1 LGLGVVF
8 VPLERRLS
16 DAGLVLACAA
26 TGLTLGLMLLEV
38 ILRYVFATPTVWTP
52 ELVGMANG
60 AIFVFA
66 AGPALRAG
74 AHVSVDALSRF
85 MPARVREGMLALFF
99 FAMLLPALAIAIDAG
114 ATRAWLAFARDEVN
128 DVSPWRH
135 AVWPHYAMLT
145 LGLAGLAL
153 QVLCDGV
160 ARARRA
166 LA

>member
-1 LGLGVVF
+1 MPFTGF
-8 VPLERRLS
+8 ERRLS
-16 DAGLVLACAA
+16 DAGLAIACAA

-38 ILRYVFATPTVWTP
+38 ILRYVFASPTVWTP

-85 MPARVREGMLALFF
+85 FPTRLREGVLALFF
-99 FAMLLPALAIAIDAG
+99 LALLLPALAIMIEAG
-114 ATRAWLAFARDEVN
+114 ATRALGAYARDEVN

-145 LGLAGLAL
+145 LGFAGLAL
-153 QVLCDGV
+153 QVLCDGI
-160 ARARRA
+160 ARAKRA

>member
-1 LGLGVVF
+1 MPFTGF
-8 VPLERRLS
+8 ERRLA
-16 DAGLVLACAA
+16 DAGLAIACAA
-26 TGLTLGLMLLEV
+26 CALTLGLMLLEV
-38 ILRYVFATPTVWTP
+38 VLRYVFASPTVWSP

-85 MPARVREGMLALFF
+85 LPERVREGVMAVFFLAL
-99 FAMLLPALAIAIDAG
+99 LLPALALILDAG
-114 ATRAWLAFARDEVN
+114 AERALGAYARGEVN

-135 AVWPHYAMLT
+135 AVWPHYALLA
-145 LGLAGLAL
+145 LGVAGLAL
-153 QVLCDGV
+153 QVLCEGI
-160 ARARRA
+160 ARAKRA

>member
-1 LGLGVVF
+1 M
-8 VPLERRLS
+8 PLERRLS
-16 DAGLVLACAA
+16 DAGLTIACAA

-38 ILRYVFATPTVWTP
+38 ALRYVFASPTVWSP
-52 ELVGMANG
+52 DLVGMANG

-74 AHVSVDALSRF
+74 THVSVDALSRF
-85 MPARVREGMLALFF
+85 LPERAREGVLAVFFLAL
-99 FAMLLPALAIAIDAG
+99 LLPALALILDAG
-114 ATRAWLAFARDEVN
+114 AVRAWAAFQRGEVN

-135 AVWPHYAMLT
+135 AVWPHYALLT

-153 QVLCDGV
+153 QVLCDGI
-160 ARARRA
+160 ARAKRA

>member
-1 LGLGVVF
+1 MPFTGF
-8 VPLERRLS
+8 ERRLA
-16 DAGLVLACAA
+16 DAGLAIACAA
-26 TGLTLGLMLLEV
+26 CALTLGLMLLEV
-38 ILRYVFATPTVWTP
+38 LLRYVFASPTVWSP

-85 MPARVREGMLALFF
+85 LPERAREGVLALFF
-99 FAMLLPALAIAIDAG
+99 LAMLLPALVFAIDAG
-114 ATRAWLAFARDEVN
+114 AERALGAFTRGEVN

-135 AVWPHYAMLT
+135 AVWPHYALLT

-153 QVLCDGV
+153 QVVCEGF
-160 ARARRA
+160 ARAKRA
-166 LA
+166 FA